1 MYQQCSSDL
10 SLSKCWYSCTIVTF
24 FNESLQQLN
33 HQSTVADLTGTV
45 EGRDIELAK
54 LRDKV
59 NTFTVKLNE
68 VKKELEVRS
77 HEVIMVHRE
86 AKSRIQ

>member
-1 MYQQCSSDL
+1 M
-10 SLSKCWYSCTIVTF
+10 
-24 FNESLQQLN
+24 
-33 HQSTVADLTGTV
+33 ADLTGTV